1 MRPKTW
7 QKVGILPVEDVIEE
21 TKIQRAWSRKKR
33 AKRGNPLLGTIQL
46 GPHRI
51 RVHKRQFRAARE
63 FGLCCA
69 GCKQKADQVEFFRIP
84 GSADIQSQ
92 LVISS
97 AGTRGT
103 MTLDH
108 ILPRA
113 RGGTNECH
121 NIWLMCSRC
130 NGDKADL
137 IPAVRI
143 RDRKLHYLAA

>member
-7 QKVGILPVEDVIEE
+7 QKIGTLPVADVIEE
-21 TKIQRAWSRKKR
+21 TQIQRAWSKKKR
-33 AKRGNPLLGTIQL
+33 VSRANPLLGTIQL

-69 GCKQKADQVEFFRIP
+69 GCHQKADQVEFFKTP
-84 GSADIQSQ
+84 GSQDIQSQ
-92 LVISS
+92 LVIS
-97 AGTRGT
+97 GRGKLGT

-113 RGGTNECH
+113 QGGTSKCH

-137 IPAVRI
+137 LPAIRI
-143 RDRKLHYLAA
+143 HDRQLYYLAA